1 MQPWLKL
8 DISILQNGVE
18 GHEKM
23 VMRLGRTLYN
33 AESYSPFVLLKKAI
47 IGFKNAL
54 PLISELRHPAV

>member
-1 MQPWLKL
+1 MVLK
-8 DISILQNGVE
+8 DTK
-18 GHEKM
+18 KM